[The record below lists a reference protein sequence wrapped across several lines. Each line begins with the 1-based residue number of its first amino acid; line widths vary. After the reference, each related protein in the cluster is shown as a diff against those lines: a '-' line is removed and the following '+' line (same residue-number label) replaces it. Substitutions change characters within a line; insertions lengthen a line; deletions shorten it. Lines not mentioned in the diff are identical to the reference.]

1 MLSETYVNIMENMIS
16 DEPGAN
22 IQFVFT
28 VNPMDLS
35 MYRSDTLYRYVFNGI
50 HGILLGGRVDS
61 QQVFDPNMSYKERDM
76 QLEPG
81 NGYIFEKSSYKT
93 IRIPEV

>member
-1 MLSETYVNIMENMIS
+1 MEAAAGAEYDADEAPAADAEGRMMVLVDDYSCFYDMLSETYVNIMENMIS

-35 MYRSDTLYRYVFNGI
+35 IPF
-50 HGILLGGRVDS
+50 
-61 QQVFDPNMSYKERDM
+61 
-76 QLEPG
+76 
-81 NGYIFEKSSYKT
+81 GYSLQICL
-93 IRIPEV
+93 